1 MGDPRKYVDSQLTC
15 LNQFGCDGVWGMAVN
30 EVSEALG
37 CQILVHPDD
46 VPVERNGPLMEERD
60 LSRLLEPD
68 FDRSTWMTRKEEVIH
83 QLRKKAGDAAV
94 VIAPAITPVRA
105 AVMTRGLQ
113 NFFSDFIEAPEFI
126 KDLLDLC
133 LRHCIGAGERLARAG
148 ADFLF
153 FPLPEA
159 SRDMISKTHYEMFI
173 HPCMTKI
180 MDAMHRKGIK
190 ALIHTC
196 GNWSDRFGRVA
207 ELRPHM
213 VQLTASVDL
222 RTVRNDLGQRMGLY
236 GKVNSVE
243 TLLQGRPKAVR
254 TESLQN
260 IRDAK
265 GMEGGFILGSDCAVP
280 RDTPLENIQ
289 AMVEAAR
296 EAGKTFRP

>member
-1 MGDPRKYVDSQLTC
+1 
-15 LNQFGCDGVWGMAVN
+15 
-30 EVSEALG
+30 
-37 CQILVHPDD
+37 
-46 VPVERNGPLMEERD
+46 
-60 LSRLLEPD
+60 
-68 FDRSTWMTRKEEVIH
+68 
-83 QLRKKAGDAAV
+83 
-94 VIAPAITPVRA
+94 
-105 AVMTRGLQ
+105 
-113 NFFSDFIEAPEFI
+113 
-126 KDLLDLC
+126 
-133 LRHCIGAGERLARAG
+133 
-148 ADFLF
+148 
-153 FPLPEA
+153 
-159 SRDMISKTHYEMFI
+159 
-173 HPCMTKI
+173 
-180 MDAMHRKGIK
+180 
-190 ALIHTC
+190 
-196 GNWSDRFGRVA
+196 
-207 ELRPHM
+207 M